1 MYSPFLLPTRA
12 APTGPLNGAPEMV
25 SAAEAPIR
33 AETSGLTAGFSDL
46 TVAMI
51 CTSLEKPSMN
61 RGRIGREAGISLLQ
75 GKRLPAGGTVIYTPR
90 TLSTSGIS
98 MALNIRNAETERL
111 AERVV
116 SLTGETKTAAVT
128 QALRERLER
137 LERAPV
143 RRRLADELDAIAHHA
158 ASLPLLDPRSAD
170 EILGYDTNGLP
181 R

>member
-1 MYSPFLLPTRA
+1 
-12 APTGPLNGAPEMV
+12 
-25 SAAEAPIR
+25 
-33 AETSGLTAGFSDL
+33 
-46 TVAMI
+46 
-51 CTSLEKPSMN
+51 
-61 RGRIGREAGISLLQ
+61 
-75 GKRLPAGGTVIYTPR
+75 
-90 TLSTSGIS
+90 

-116 SLTGETKTAAVT
+116 TLTGETKTAAVT

-143 RRRLADELDAIAHHA
+143 RRRLADELDAIARHA

-170 EILGYDTNGLP
+170 EILGYDSDGLP